1 MNMRNSIITI
11 FALCLTASQCYG
23 QTTKNRDS
31 VQFARLTEAAIQNSI
46 LRQGAFS
53 TEIVGSTTL
62 DAKFNDNTLFKGKI
76 SMTRYRA
83 NFNLPVFQFGKNTVA
98 LSFAYLQQQ
107 IKINEVE
114 SFNPQLPMGDMT
126 INRKTVTGTL
136 SLVRIDS
143 LFNKPVI
150 FTANISGLSSKRS
163 IQQVNLLGSITF
175 VMKRTPTTSL
185 SLGALIIL
193 DPTSPL
199 PIVPQIYYSHQF
211 KTGGLQLIVDLP
223 RRGLVRKALS
233 SKSFA
238 SFGTEL
244 SRTNAF
250 LDIDNQF
257 MPKVAN
263 YSTLELRTGPTYEYR
278 ISKKIMLTVNGGL
291 FTPLT
296 SELKDKGSSKSFL
309 SNKNGMSPYVDF
321 SISILPFLKSII
333 K

>member
-1 MNMRNSIITI
+1 MRNSIITI
-11 FALCLTASQCYG
+11 FALCLIASQCFG

-31 VQFARLTEAAIQNSI
+31 VQFARLTEAAIKNSI

-53 TEIVGSTTL
+53 TEIVGSTTI
-62 DAKFNDNTLFKGKI
+62 DAKSNDNTLFKGKI

-83 NFNLPVFQFGKNTVA
+83 NFNLPMFQFGKNTIA

-114 SFNPQLPMGDMT
+114 SFNPQLQVGDMT
-126 INRKTVTGTL
+126 IDRKTITGTL
-136 SLVRIDS
+136 SLVRVDS
-143 LFNKPVI
+143 LFSKPVI
-150 FTANISGLSSKRS
+150 YTANISALSSKRS
-163 IQQVNLLGSITF
+163 IQQVNFLGSVTF

-185 SLGALIIL
+185 SLGAIIIL
-193 DPTSPL
+193 DPSSPL

-211 KTGGLQLIVDLP
+211 KPGGWQFIVDLP
-223 RRGLVRKALS
+223 RRALVRKTLS
-233 SKSFA
+233 LKSSA

-250 LDIDNQF
+250 LDVENQF

-278 ISKKIMLTVNGGL
+278 ISKKVMLTLNGGL
-291 FTPLT
+291 FTPL
-296 SELKDKGSSKSFL
+296 SSGLKDKGSSKSFL
-309 SNKNGMSPYVDF
+309 TNTNGMSPYVDF